1 MKGKPFPGEEQNG
14 VVFVGE
20 KATIAAGYMQEPH
33 FVDDK
38 MDKEVKIEKTIPR
51 SIGHHEEWLE
61 AIQGGPDAFSNFDHA
76 GPLTEMVL
84 LGNLA
89 VRTGRRIEWD
99 VANMR
104 VTNDREA
111 QKYVRRE
118 YRKGWEL

>member
-1 MKGKPFPGEEQNG
+1 
-14 VVFVGE
+14 
-20 KATIAAGYMQEPH
+20 
-33 FVDDK
+33 
-38 MDKEVKIEKTIPR
+38 
-51 SIGHHEEWLE
+51 
-61 AIQGGPDAFSNFDHA
+61 
-76 GPLTEMVL
+76 MVL

-99 VANMR
+99 AAKMK

>member
-1 MKGKPFPGEEQNG
+1 M
-14 VVFVGE
+14 
-20 KATIAAGYMQEPH
+20 
-33 FVDDK
+33 
-38 MDKEVKIEKTIPR
+38 PR
-51 SIGHHEEWLE
+51 SIGHHAEWLE
-61 AIQGGPDAFSNFDHA
+61 SILGGPDGASSFDHA

-99 VANMR
+99 AKNMK

-111 QKYVRRE
+111 QKYVKRE